1 MSYDIEQTR
10 RQGLTPSADGG
21 GDFPTIEVPRD
32 IAEREF
38 GAEVMTEEQGD
49 E

>member
-1 MSYDIEQTR
+1 MSYGIEQAR
-10 RQGLTPSADGG
+10 PQGSSSAAAADEGA
-21 GDFPTIEVPRD
+21 PTIEVPRD

-38 GAEVMTEEQGD
+38 GAEVMTEDQGD

>member
-1 MSYDIEQTR
+1 MSNDIEQAR
-10 RQGLTPSADGG
+10 RQGITSPAPGG
-21 GDFPTIEVPRD
+21 GDFPTIVVPRD

-38 GAEVMTEEQGD
+38 GAEVVTEEQGD

>member
-1 MSYDIEQTR
+1 MSYDIEQAR
-10 RQGLTPSADGG
+10 VQGDTSSAPSG

>member
-1 MSYDIEQTR
+1 MTYGIEQAR
-10 RQGLTPSADGG
+10 PQGVTSSAETGEG
-21 GDFPTIEVPRD
+21 FPMIEVPRD

-38 GAEVMTEEQGD
+38 GAEVVTEEQAD

>member
-1 MSYDIEQTR
+1 MSYGIEQAR
-10 RQGLTPSADGG
+10 PPGVSSSAEGEEG
-21 GDFPTIEVPRD
+21 SPTIEVPRD

-38 GAEVMTEEQGD
+38 GAEVMTEDQGD

>member
-1 MSYDIEQTR
+1 MSNDIEQAR
-10 RQGLTPSADGG
+10 RHEVTPSAPGG

>member
-1 MSYDIEQTR
+1 MNYGIEQAHP
-10 RQGLTPSADGG
+10 QGSSSSAVGEEG
-21 GDFPTIEVPRD
+21 SPTIEVPRD

>member
-1 MSYDIEQTR
+1 MTYGIEQTR
-10 RQGLTPSADGG
+10 PQGVSSSAE
-21 GDFPTIEVPRD
+21 GDEGSPRIEVPRD

-38 GAEVMTEEQGD
+38 GAEVVTEEDGD

>member
-1 MSYDIEQTR
+1 MTHNIEQDRPQGVTASAPR
-10 RQGLTPSADGG
+10 REE
-21 GDFPTIEVPRD
+21 FPTIEVPRD

>member
-1 MSYDIEQTR
+1 MSYDIEHA
-10 RQGLTPSADGG
+10 RQQGFMSSAPSG

-38 GAEVMTEEQGD
+38 GAEVMTEEQDD

>member
-1 MSYDIEQTR
+1 MSNDIEQAR
-10 RQGLTPSADGG
+10 RQGVTSPALSG

>member
-1 MSYDIEQTR
+1 MSYGIEQAR
-10 RQGLTPSADGG
+10 PQGVTSSAEGG
-21 GDFPTIEVPRD
+21 EGSPRIEVPRD

-38 GAEVMTEEQGD
+38 GAKVVTEEEAD

>member
-10 RQGLTPSADGG
+10 RQEVTSPAPSG

>member
-1 MSYDIEQTR
+1 MTYDIER
-10 RQGLTPSADGG
+10 ARAQGVTPSASSG

>member
-1 MSYDIEQTR
+1 MSDHIEQVR
-10 RQGLTPSADGG
+10 AQEGMSSAPPR

-38 GAEVMTEEQGD
+38 GAEVMTEEQDD

>member
-10 RQGLTPSADGG
+10 RHEVTPSAPGG

>member
-1 MSYDIEQTR
+1 MSNDIEQVR
-10 RQGLTPSADGG
+10 AQEGMSSAPPR

-38 GAEVMTEEQGD
+38 GAEVMTEEQDD

>member
-1 MSYDIEQTR
+1 MSCVIEQASPQGGVSSAPR
-10 RQGLTPSADGG
+10 RE
-21 GDFPTIEVPRD
+21 DFPTIEVPRD